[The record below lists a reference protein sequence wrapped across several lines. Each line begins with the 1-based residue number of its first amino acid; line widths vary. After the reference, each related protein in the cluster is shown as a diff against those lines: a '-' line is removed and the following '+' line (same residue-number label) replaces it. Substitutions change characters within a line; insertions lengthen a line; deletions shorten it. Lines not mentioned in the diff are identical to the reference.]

1 MKILLTGADG
11 QVGFELWRTLQFNR
25 EVIPTTSDGRD
36 VNGMSTIK
44 FDLND
49 ADDVNKKLEAIA
61 PDVICNAAA
70 YTAVD
75 QAETDVDLA
84 HRLNAEAVAQMAE
97 FCRNKKLLM
106 LHYST
111 DYVFAGNDRK
121 FAWREQDPINPQS
134 VYGQSK
140 ADGEQALIDSGCEH
154 MIFRTAWVY
163 SNRRHNFLKTML
175 KLAQSHDELKVVNDQ
190 QGTPTWANTIALATM
205 LSLNI
210 PESGVYHLTAA
221 GHTTWYGFA
230 KRIFEQAVRI
240 GLLDSKPKLIPVS
253 SEQFPTA
260 AIRPNYSVLDCQKF
274 AGTFN
279 VKLPHW
285 QTTLQLC
292 MQRMSL

>member
-25 EVIPTTSDGRD
+25 EVIPTTSNGRD
-36 VNGMSTIK
+36 INGMGTIK
-44 FDLND
+44 FDMND
-49 ADDVNKKLEAIA
+49 ADDVQNKLEAIA

-75 QAETDVDLA
+75 QAESDVDAA
-84 HRLNAEAVAQMAE
+84 HRINAEAVAQMAE
-97 FCRNKKLLM
+97 FCRLKKLLM
-106 LHYST
+106 IHYST
-111 DYVFAGNDRK
+111 DYVFSGKDRN
-121 FAWREQDPINPQS
+121 FPWREQDPIDPQS

-140 ADGEQALIDSGCEH
+140 ADGEQALIDSQCEH

-175 KLAQSHDELKVVNDQ
+175 KLGRTKDELKIVNDQ
-190 QGTPTWANTIALATM
+190 QGTPTWADTIALATM
-205 LSLNI
+205 LALNI
-210 PESGVYHLTAA
+210 PETGVYHLTAA

-230 KRIFEQAVRI
+230 KHIFNQALRT

-260 AIRPNYSVLDCQKF
+260 ASRPQYSVLDCQKF

-285 QTTLQLC
+285 QTTLQHC
-292 MQRMSL
+292 MQRMTL